1 MAEPYFIWNGKDSR
15 EMGVIVTG
23 IPPVVYPAE
32 RVEEKKIL
40 GRSGSL
46 LLTEGEG
53 VFDGYYK
60 AVTIANRRALEHR
73 EIAAW
78 LRGAG
83 KLVLS
88 SEPNYCYDARVIKEA
103 QATRVF
109 KNVYEGSVAF
119 FVQPLKEEYPP
130 EPVVPIT
137 ASGDGSTTITARGDV
152 PARPV
157 YRIEGTGEIV
167 LTVGDATEDGTGSV
181 LSIDLDTG
189 MDGFV
194 VDTDAA
200 MVTSLDGT
208 ENLCSLCELFYN
220 GFRGLWLPVGE
231 TTTISWTGSVTS
243 VSIDPRWR
251 WL

>member
-1 MAEPYFIWNGKDSR
+1 MGAWFTWRGKDSR
-15 EMGVIVTG
+15 ELGVIVTSV
-23 IPPVVYPAE
+23 PPHVYAE
-32 RVEEKKIL
+32 ERMNQVTIL
-40 GRSGSL
+40 GRPGVL
-46 LLTEGEG
+46 LIPEGEG
-53 VFDGYYK
+53 IYNPYIKSIG
-60 AVTIANRRALEHR
+60 IANRGTVDYR
-73 EIAAW
+73 EITAW
-78 LRGAG
+78 LRGSG
-83 KLVLS
+83 DLVLS
-88 SEPNYCYDARVIKEA
+88 TEPHY
-103 QATRVF
+103 
-109 KNVYEGSVAF
+109 VYEARILNESMAERQFLANYSGQVDF
-119 FVQPLKEEYPP
+119 LVQPMKKEYPP

-137 ASGDGSTTITARGDV
+137 ASGDGETEITARGDV

>member
-1 MAEPYFIWNGKDSR
+1 MAEPWFLWNGRDSR

-32 RVEEKKIL
+32 RVEEAKIP
-40 GRSGSL
+40 GRPGSIL
-46 LLTEGEG
+46 LPDGEG

-60 AVTIANRRALEHR
+60 AVTIANRRVMDHR

-78 LRGAG
+78 LRGSG

-88 SEPNYCYDARVIKEA
+88 SEPNFCYDARVIKEA
-103 QATRVF
+103 QATRIF

-130 EPVVPIT
+130 EPVTAIT
-137 ASGDGSTTITARGDV
+137 ASGDGSTAILGRGDV
-152 PARPV
+152 PARPK
-157 YRIEGTGEIV
+157 YRVEGTGTIV
-167 LTVGDATEDGTGSV
+167 LTVGDGSETGTGSV
-181 LSIDLDTG
+181 LSVALEEG

-200 MVTSLDGT
+200 MVTSLDGS

-220 GFRGLWLPVGE
+220 GFRGMWLPSGE
-231 TTTISWTGSVTS
+231 STTISWTGAVTS
-243 VSIDPRWR
+243 VSVDPRWR

>member
-1 MAEPYFIWNGKDSR
+1 MGAWFIWNGKDSR
-15 EMGVIVTG
+15 TMGIVVTEV
-23 IPPVVYPAE
+23 PPQVFPEE
-32 RVEEKKIL
+32 RMQQVSIL
-40 GRSGSL
+40 GRPGAL
-46 LLTEGEG
+46 LIPEGNG
-53 VFDGYYK
+53 IYNPYVKSIG
-60 AVTIANRRALEHR
+60 IANRGGGNFR

-78 LRGAG
+78 LRGSG
-83 KLVLS
+83 QLILS
-88 SEPNYCYDARVIKEA
+88 TEPEYAYTARVISEA
-103 QATRVF
+103 QAERLFLSTYSGQVDF
-109 KNVYEGSVAF
+109 L
-119 FVQPLKEEYPP
+119 VQPLKEEYPP